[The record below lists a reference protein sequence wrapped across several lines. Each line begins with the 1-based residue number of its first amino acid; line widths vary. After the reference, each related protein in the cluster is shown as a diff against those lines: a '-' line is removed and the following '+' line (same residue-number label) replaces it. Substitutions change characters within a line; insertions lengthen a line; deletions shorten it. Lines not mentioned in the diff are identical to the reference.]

1 MLTSCILAVTLASRP
16 SIPASPGVALQPLG
30 QVSERVVENLARKLS
45 TFFGLK
51 VTVLATK
58 PLPESAYYAPRRRY
72 RAEDLVAFLDRTTGP
87 RFPHVIGITARDISA
102 PKGDV
107 ADWGVFGVAK
117 LGGRPGVISTYR
129 LHANHL
135 RPGEVSESVFE
146 TRLGRVAAHELA
158 HSLGLPHCAASHCL
172 MNDAGGSIQSVDEA
186 SGFCERCKR
195 TLAEKL
201 REATRPRLSFFPE
214 PSRAS
219 ARRP

>member
-1 MLTSCILAVTLASRP
+1 M
-16 SIPASPGVALQPLG
+16 QPLG
-30 QVSERVVENLARKLS
+30 QVSERVVENLARNLS

-51 VTVLATK
+51 VTVLPTK

-87 RFPHVIGITARDISA
+87 RVSHVIGITARDISA

-117 LGGRPGVISTYR
+117 RGGRPGVISTYR
-129 LHANHL
+129 LHAGHL
-135 RPGEVSESVFE
+135 RPGDVSESVFE

-158 HSLGLPHCAASHCL
+158 HCLGLPHCATSHCL

-186 SGFCERCKR
+186 SGFCERCKGS
-195 TLAEKL
+195 LAERL
-201 REATRPRLSFFPE
+201 R
-214 PSRAS
+214 
-219 ARRP
+219 